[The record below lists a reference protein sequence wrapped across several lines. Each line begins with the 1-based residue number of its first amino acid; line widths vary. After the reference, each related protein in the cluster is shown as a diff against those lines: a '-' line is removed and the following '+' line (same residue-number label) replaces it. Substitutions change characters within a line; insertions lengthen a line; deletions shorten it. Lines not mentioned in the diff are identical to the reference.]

1 MADTLIIVP
10 TYNEKENIER
20 FINEIFRCAPDVSVL
35 VVDDDSSDGTGAVAD
50 KIAARDNRVSVLH
63 RMSGRGRG
71 LAGID
76 AFKETV
82 KRKEVL
88 YIMEMDAD
96 FSHDPGYIPDFIR
109 EIKQNDI
116 VIGSRFIERGRDT
129 ERNILRVFLSKI
141 VNFFI
146 KKYLGLKI
154 NDCSSGYRCFKRQVI
169 ASLDLDSLVSK
180 GPAIIEETLYISNL
194 KKYKIK
200 EIPIAFKARY
210 KGKTKL
216 GLMKLLRVFM
226 DIVKFKNRRAN
237 IVRASPSTLLG
248 INSANREHELRT
260 FGFRFALAMNIL
272 GAIMFYRRREHFIWF
287 TGIGC
292 LNVVFAILYPRAL
305 VPVKKILDFVIFSIG
320 RLVNIVT
327 SLVAF
332 YLIFTPIAILLRVFG
347 KDLLKQGIDK
357 KATSYWI
364 KIKKRPFSKTFY
376 ERMG

>member
-1 MADTLIIVP
+1 MAYTLLIIP
-10 TYNEKENIER
+10 TYNEKGNLEKIISKIFDYVSNID
-20 FINEIFRCAPDVSVL
+20 ILI
-35 VVDDDSSDGTGAVAD
+35 VDDDSSDGTSEIAD
-50 KIAARDNRVSVLH
+50 KVATRDKRVNVLH
-63 RMSGRGRG
+63 RKTNRGRG
-71 LAGID
+71 CAGVD
-76 AFKETV
+76 AFREAL
-82 KRKEVL
+82 KREDIR

-96 FSHDPGYIPDFIR
+96 FSHDPKYIPRFLE
-109 EIKQNDI
+109 EIKKNDI

-129 ERNILRVFLSKI
+129 ERNILRVFLSKT

-146 KKYLGLKI
+146 KKYLGLNV

-180 GPAIIEETLYISNL
+180 GPAIIEETLFISNL

-226 DIVKFKNRRAN
+226 DIVKFKNSRTN

-248 INSANREHELRT
+248 INSASREHELGV

-292 LNVVFAILYPRAL
+292 LNVVFAILCPRAL
-305 VPVKKILDFVIFSIG
+305 VPVKKILDFVILSIG
-320 RLVNIVT
+320 RLVNIVI
-327 SLVAF
+327 SLVTF